1 MKKTEKADV
10 VTEMHDRFLQARMA
24 IVTEC
29 SGMPVNQVAQLRRQ
43 LRGAEARMHV
53 VKNTLASRA
62 AEGTPL
68 LPVRD
73 LFGGQLALVIGYD
86 DPVLPAKVLRDFIK
100 SERCEEKLRV
110 KGGVLDGTT
119 LDAGRLEAVADL
131 PSKNELLSMLLSA
144 VQGPVRGFVVALN
157 QIVRGFVAVVAAI
170 QENKSQKGEG
180 EMSATESKLSKE
192 DIIDGVSNMSV
203 LELSELVKALEEKFG
218 VTAAAPVGV
227 VAAPAAAGVGGAAA
241 AEEKTSFDVVLGSA
255 PADKKIQVI
264 KVVREITGLGL
275 KEAKDLVEAAPKPV
289 KEGVSKEEADGFQ
302 KKLQEV
308 GATVEVK

>member
-1 MKKTEKADV
+1 MKKTDKSAV
-10 VTEMHDRFLQARMA
+10 VTEMHDRFLQARLA

-29 SGMPVNQVAQLRRQ
+29 SGMPVNQIVQLRRQ
-43 LRGAEARMHV
+43 LRDAQARMHV
-53 VKNTLASRA
+53 VKNSLASRA

-68 LPVRD
+68 LPVQG
-73 LFGGQLALVIGYD
+73 LFSGQLALVIGYD
-86 DPVLPAKVLRDFIK
+86 DPVLPAKVVRDFIRNEK
-100 SERCEEKLRV
+100 CEGKLNV
-110 KGGVLDGTT
+110 KGGVLDGVA
-119 LDAGRLEAVADL
+119 LDPARLNAVADL
-131 PSKNELLSMLLSA
+131 PSKHELLSMFLSA
-144 VQGPVRGFVVALN
+144 LQGPVRGFVVALN

-180 EMSATESKLSKE
+180 EMPATESNLSKE
-192 DIIDGVSNMSV
+192 DIINGVSSMSV

-227 VAAPAAAGVGGAAA
+227 MAAPAAGGAAA
-241 AEEKTSFDVVLGSA
+241 AEEEKTSFDVVLGAA

-275 KEAKDLVEAAPKPV
+275 KEAKDLVEAAPKPI

-302 KKLQEV
+302 KKLQDV
-308 GATVEVK
+308 GATVEIK